1 MSGLPDYLRRLPY
14 VFYALALIL
23 GGWRFLNEWILVESA
38 YSAAVGDF
46 SDPAFSL
53 THSAG
58 RSSAIYWGVADLV
71 YLSASAA
78 MLQVLIAI
86 HDKRKGPDA

>member
-1 MSGLPDYLRRLPY
+1 MNVLPNYLRKLPY
-14 VFYALALIL
+14 IFYALALIS
-23 GGWRFLNEWILVESA
+23 GGWRFLNEWIAVESA
-38 YSAAVGDF
+38 YAATVGDF
-46 SDPAFSL
+46 GDTSFNLA
-53 THSAG
+53 HSAG

-86 HDKRKGPDA
+86 YDKMKGPGA